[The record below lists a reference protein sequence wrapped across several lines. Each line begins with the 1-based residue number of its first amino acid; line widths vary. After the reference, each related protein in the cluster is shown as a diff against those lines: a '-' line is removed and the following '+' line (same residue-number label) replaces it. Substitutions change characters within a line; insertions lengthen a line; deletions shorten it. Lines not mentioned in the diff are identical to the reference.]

1 MPNYVYQCCN
11 CFETFELMQSI
22 KDKPKT
28 KPDVPCKKCH
38 KKYPIKRLIS
48 SGGGII
54 FKGTGFY
61 ETDYRSEN
69 YKKSEKAEKKV

>member
-1 MPNYVYQCCN
+1 MPNYVYQCSN
-11 CFETFELMQSI
+11 CFETFELVQSI
-22 KDKPKT
+22 RDNPKT
-28 KPDVPCKKCH
+28 KPDTPCKKCH

-48 SGGGII
+48 AGGGII

-61 ETDYRSEN
+61 QTEN